1 MSLKLKYRLMFLVNM
16 FCIMTFPV
24 CLIVVFVMGYFAKMN
39 TVLTAAVVIISA
51 IPLFFVKKT
60 WKIMNVYKADCEYD
74 EFGQRVGKDR
84 YDYSKEERRQLDMQ
98 QTANI
103 EGIIGNTALKEIK
116 KKGSKN
122 PEDDLKKLTGLVPV
136 KEKVEEMEAR
146 MRFDRSSRKDTNDK
160 TGNSMSGRHM
170 VFYGSPGTGKTTV
183 ARIITGLLY
192 KYKYISENKIIEID
206 GNFLKAGTT
215 GNTAIKVRYIVRQAY
230 GGVLFI
236 DEAYALAEDELGAQ
250 AIATLIKE
258 MEDNRDKFILI
269 LAGYTNEMKDLIRSN
284 TGFASRVKEYLDFPD
299 YNEQEMREIFM
310 GMAGERG
317 YAVADNAYAAFDTR
331 MAKERK
337 LMTFGN
343 ARTVRSVLEETID
356 SHALNFVKGKID
368 AGDKY
373 KNLAMDIKTRPKEMF

>member
-1 MSLKLKYRLMFLVNM
+1 
-16 FCIMTFPV
+16 
-24 CLIVVFVMGYFAKMN
+24 MGYFAEMN
-39 TVLTAAVVIISA
+39 AVLTAATMIISA

-60 WKIMNVYKADCEYD
+60 GKIMNVYKADCEYD
-74 EFGQRVGKDR
+74 EFGQRVGKGR

-98 QTANI
+98 QTANL

-116 KKGSKN
+116 KKGSKD
-122 PEDDLKKLTGLVPV
+122 PEGDLKKLTGLVPV
-136 KEKVEEMEAR
+136 KERVEEMEAR
-146 MRFDRSSRKDTNDK
+146 MKFDRSGRKDTKDK

-206 GNFLKAGTT
+206 GNFLKAGTA

-269 LAGYTNEMKDLIRSN
+269 LAGYTDEMKDLIRSN

-317 YAVADNAYAAFDTR
+317 YAVADNAYAAFDAR

-373 KNLAMDIKTRPKEMF
+373 KILAMDIKTRSKEMF